1 MSILQLWKIP
11 CGMPLHLQPWNF
23 ARMFTH
29 VLASIDTSMTSS
41 QDRFYEFGLAKVVQM
56 AWKYQNYKYDII
68 SFLCM
73 YTFDPYEFI
82 VGNIYFLLHF
92 KEPEPNMTYVSTNRC
107 RKKLLTVITYFSVKV
122 SLKKELAAEFFLK
135 IGKRYSKGV
144 LLSASNTLL

>member
-29 VLASIDTSMTSS
+29 VLASVDTCMTST
-41 QDRFYEFGLAKVVQM
+41 QDRFHEFGLAKVVQM
-56 AWKYQNYKYDII
+56 DWKYQNNKYII

-73 YTFDPYEFI
+73 HTFDPYAFI

-92 KEPEPNMTYVSTNRC
+92 KEPEPSMTYVSTNRC
-107 RKKLLTVITYFSVKV
+107 RKKLLTVITYSSVKV
-122 SLKKELAAEFFLK
+122 SLKKTCGRIFLK
-135 IGKRYSKGV
+135 IGKRCSKGV

>member
-1 MSILQLWKIP
+1 
-11 CGMPLHLQPWNF
+11 
-23 ARMFTH
+23 
-29 VLASIDTSMTSS
+29 
-41 QDRFYEFGLAKVVQM
+41 
-56 AWKYQNYKYDII
+56 
-68 SFLCM
+68 M

-92 KEPEPNMTYVSTNRC
+92 KEPEPSMTYVSTNRC

-122 SLKKELAAEFFLK
+122 SLKKELAADFFFK